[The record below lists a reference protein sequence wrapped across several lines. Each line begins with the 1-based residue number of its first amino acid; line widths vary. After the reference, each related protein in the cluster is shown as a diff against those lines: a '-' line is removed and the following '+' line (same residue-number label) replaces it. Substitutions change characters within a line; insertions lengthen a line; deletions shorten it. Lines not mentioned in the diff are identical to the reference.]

1 MLIIWYDTFFFLI
14 IRIMSKERLIQHIY
28 DNIVLSAPHVSEN
41 QTEQLRYISEF
52 IDAFFLMY
60 PAHHSEISPET
71 GHDYQYREIALFTI
85 AEFADFY
92 ARVPPPSL
100 KSFNISQSISRF
112 LFARHASLV
121 GLRTKISPQS
131 EAQYPIQCLDTQN
144 FSLNDHKS
152 LLQKLTYCHVTSL
165 SLIFPKAPGKTVLT
179 LYVNVIHTTNTSQKL
194 NPTLGEV
201 SFLGLSCD
209 KSNVFLVEEILKNVE
224 RLPELRLSISL
235 PEWDTLS
242 HTAELHPQ
250 IAPYH
255 DLQNKIRDNQKT
267 LAIAK
272 SKGPLPSI
280 LNFPDL
286 VAVVTHKRRPQF
298 FVGDHRQ
305 FALMAPDNPH
315 ALPYLDCYLAT
326 RQPQTLPID
335 SQEDE
340 TKHFSFFL
348 ELMRN
353 WAITNGMAPDCA
365 VVLFASE
372 HSFTHANAKSLG
384 QLFNSL
390 DSQQSGPVG
399 TQRWIQTVN
408 IIWSTF
414 GKAHFFAWKACVL
427 DDSNHWLDCVEAT
440 DDLPVSLAQT
450 TPINTH
456 HAQIAWLQL
465 ISFYSANPQMIE
477 THPEFIHFVQTLFEP
492 NQRNALFGIDNTDL
506 DDFFA
511 LLRIAP
517 TTASWRTFFQDPQIS
532 ITAAF
537 IPCSGWVCL
546 LEDEKNHLRTLNF
559 LPHFLDLFQNITV
572 TELWVFGIKT
582 LSDAVN
588 ENCSD
593 EHIITALGAAHQ
605 TALAYQQFI
614 QNRNP
619 LIWQSLLYMEAAEW
633 CAEYFAM
640 LHRDQYK
647 EVSERILEATQR
659 SVELSEIQWMLDLGC
674 TIARSSKSQDPSFLA
689 WVITVMHTQDCNKK
703 ISFMRT
709 LFQNQSA
716 LGFYLD
722 LPSLQHLW
730 NIWVKNKHMQIEEVR
745 YLAQLTLDF
754 QELKTQQQFQ
764 DYFSDTAQRHRMLHA
779 LRQGSLHLGATL
791 TQQCYQ
797 WFRATLLHIAEWVDW
812 GNIVLGQ
819 RSEIYHQAYQILA
832 KLIHELQTAHSDSAK
847 PTQTIMSQAMRQQYA
862 NLFAEQEKCYAGFFW
877 SCNRSRIN
885 QAQDLFKQLKEV
897 HAEKKQDYYSQL
909 LQILVNQQIAIFT
922 ADQSYYLYA
931 PNQKGYSRLHDICTE
946 LFLTVCR
953 DCLCDPDLSEQEKS
967 FIQPVLHQQIKQ
979 HVALLAQPIG
989 KTPLGQ
995 KLNHWQTKKG
1005 DLQELNELLSSHQQR
1020 DVSPKIQYL
1029 YRSLMTMITLPEKNE
1044 VCMSVRLNMA

>member
-1 MLIIWYDTFFFLI
+1 MLIIWYNAFFFSI
-14 IRIMSKERLIQHIY
+14 IRIMSKEKLIQHIY
-28 DNIVLSAPHVSEN
+28 DNIVLSAPHVREN
-41 QTEQLRYISEF
+41 QTEQLRYISDF
-52 IDAFFLMY
+52 IDQFLLMY
-60 PAHHSEISPET
+60 PAHHSEISDEA

-85 AEFADFY
+85 AEFACFY
-92 ARVPPPSL
+92 ASAPPPSL
-100 KSFNISQSISRF
+100 KNFNISQSISRF

-121 GLRTKISPQS
+121 ALRSKINPQS
-131 EAQYPIQCLDTQN
+131 EMQYPIRCLDTQN
-144 FSLNDHKS
+144 FGLNDHQS

-179 LYVNVIHTTNTSQKL
+179 LYVNVIHKTNTSRKL
-194 NPTLGEV
+194 NHTLGEL

-209 KSNVFLVEEILKNVE
+209 KNNVFLVEEILKNVE

-242 HTAELHPQ
+242 HTTATHPH

-255 DLQNKIRDNQKT
+255 ELQNKIRDNQKT
-267 LAIAK
+267 WAIAQ
-272 SKGPLPSI
+272 SKGSMPSI
-280 LNFPDL
+280 LNFSDL
-286 VAVVTHKRRPQF
+286 VAVIKRKRRPQL

-305 FALMAPDNPH
+305 FALMAPDDPH
-315 ALPYLDCYLAT
+315 ALPYFDRYLAT
-326 RQPQTLPID
+326 RQQPLPID

-340 TKHFSFFL
+340 TSHFSFFL

-353 WAITNGMAPDCA
+353 WAITNGMVPDCA
-365 VVLFASE
+365 AALFASE

-390 DSQQSGPVG
+390 DSQQSGSVG

-408 IIWSTF
+408 TIWSTF

-427 DDSNHWLDCVEAT
+427 DNLNHWLDSVEAT

-450 TPINTH
+450 TPINPA
-456 HAQIAWLQL
+456 HAQISWLQL
-465 ISFYSANPQMIE
+465 ISFYSANPQMFE

-517 TTASWRTFFQDPQIS
+517 ARWGAFFQDPQLS
-532 ITAAF
+532 VTAAF
-537 IPCSGWVCL
+537 IPCAGWICL
-546 LEDEKNHLRTLNF
+546 LEDEKIHLRTLNF

-572 TELWVFGIKT
+572 TELWAFGIKT
-582 LSDAVN
+582 LSDSVN
-588 ENCSD
+588 ENDSD
-593 EHIITALGAAHQ
+593 AQIKTALGAAHQ

-614 QNRNP
+614 QKRNP
-619 LIWQSLLYMEAAEW
+619 LIWQSLLYLEEAEW

-659 SVELSEIQWMLDLGC
+659 SVELTEIQWMLNHGC
-674 TIARSSKSQDPSFLA
+674 TIAQTSKSQDPNFLA
-689 WVITVMHTQDCNKK
+689 WVITVMHAQDGNRK
-703 ISFMRT
+703 IIFMRT

-730 NIWVKNKHMQIEEVR
+730 NLWSKNKLMQIEEVG

-754 QELKTQQQFQ
+754 QKLKTQQQFQ
-764 DYFSDTAQRHRMLHA
+764 TYFSDTKQRHRMLHA
-779 LRQGSLHLGATL
+779 LRQGSLPLGTTV
-791 TQQCYQ
+791 TQHCYQ
-797 WFRATLLHIAEWVDW
+797 WFRATLRHIAQWVDW

-832 KLIHELQTAHSDSAK
+832 KLIHELQIAHSDSAK
-847 PTQTIMSQAMRQQYA
+847 PTHAIMSQTMRQQYA

-885 QAQDLFKQLKEV
+885 QAQNLFKQLKEV
-897 HAEKKQDYYSQL
+897 RAVRRQDYYSQL
-909 LQILVNQQIAIFT
+909 LHILVNQQIAIFT
-922 ADQSYYLYA
+922 ADQSYCLYA
-931 PNQKGYSRLHDICTE
+931 PNQKGHSRLHDICTE

-967 FIQPVLHQQIKQ
+967 FIQPLLHQQIKQ

-995 KLNHWQTKKG
+995 ELNHWQTKEG
-1005 DLQELNELLSSHQQR
+1005 DLQELNTLLSSHQQHN
-1020 DVSPKIQYL
+1020 VSPKLQYL

-1044 VCMSVRLNMA
+1044 VYRSTGLNMA